1 MAQQSNPD
9 VDSATDLLDSTDA
22 DDVGEASETADLEP
36 SVEAD
41 AEQAEPRARSKAR
54 TRVVGGAGAILLAA
68 TTVGAVYFYLQFAEK
83 RDIDDAQAA
92 AGKAACDYVRDL
104 ANFSFNN
111 LDPYFD
117 TVLAGATG
125 EWKSQFDARR
135 NDLRDIYTQG
145 EVESQATAAQCAIIS
160 GDTATA
166 DALVL
171 VTESVSTNAT
181 GGNPNTG
188 QLAITLTLDD
198 VDGRWLV
205 SKLSA
210 PQLP

>member
-1 MAQQSNPD
+1 MHHA
-9 VDSATDLLDSTDA
+9 VA